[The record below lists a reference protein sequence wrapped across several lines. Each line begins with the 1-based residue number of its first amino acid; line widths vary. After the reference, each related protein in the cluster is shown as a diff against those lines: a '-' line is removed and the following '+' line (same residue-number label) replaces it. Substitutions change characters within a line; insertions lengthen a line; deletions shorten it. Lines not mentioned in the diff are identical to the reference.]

1 MAEPKKENT
10 EETKDAD
17 ALKGGDEGGAPES
30 TEPKK
35 GAPGAD
41 DFDPLAGFDLDEM
54 GLDED
59 DLAGGD
65 EDDPAND
72 DAPEAEGQSK
82 DAQIA
87 ELQAQVTEYA
97 KQNQKLMRQ
106 LAEADKV
113 KKRIRTDAAKDAD
126 RAVEKFAKKMFDIA
140 DTLEAGLKVFSEQE
154 RESDPTLDALAD
166 GVELTQRSLK
176 KVFNEYG
183 IKEIDAVGKQFDEN
197 LHEAL
202 QVVDDDKAE
211 SGTVVKVM
219 QAGYEKDG
227 KAIRPARVFVAK

>member
-1 MAEPKKENT
+1 MSEPNKENK

-17 ALKGGDEGGAPES
+17 ALGGDEGGAPES

-59 DLAGGD
+59 DLA
-65 EDDPAND
+65 EEDPAND
-72 DAPEAEGQSK
+72 DSPEAEGSTK
-82 DAQIA
+82 DQQIA

-166 GVELTQRSLK
+166 GVELTQRGLK
-176 KVFNEYG
+176 KIFNEYG

-202 QVVDDDKAE
+202 QVVEDDKAE
-211 SGTVVKVM
+211 TGTVVQVM
-219 QAGYEKDG
+219 QTGYEKDG